1 MTHPSLEGS
10 PSSGEGKPRGVIGF
24 VLSGGANLG
33 SVHVGMVRALLEA
46 QVKPDLIVGT
56 SIGAVNAAYLAA
68 DPSLEQ
74 VERLRKL
81 WCDAKAREIFPLNPL
96 ANCRAL
102 FTEGALCSAHRWRQF
117 VERRAPY
124 ENIEEAVV
132 PLRITATDYE
142 EGRSVVF
149 DSGPVVDAIMA
160 STALPGIFPPYWI
173 GDRWYLDGAISEQL
187 PLKVALDAGADTIY
201 VMAVSV
207 PSPPPDR
214 RSPLAVLR
222 HAITILLY
230 PRIRLDALDLPGEHS
245 TLHIIQVPSVK
256 TQLSLWDMSRHGEL
270 IETAYESTKRF
281 LQAECDRDDRI
292 DVTTV
297 PPMEVETQVPEE
309 PVVER

>member
-1 MTHPSLEGS
+1 M
-10 PSSGEGKPRGVIGF
+10 IGF

-46 QVKPDLIVGT
+46 GIKPDVIVGT

-74 VERLRKL
+74 VDELQRL
-81 WCDAKAREIFPLNPL
+81 WCEAKARDIFPLNPI

-102 FTEGALCSAHRWRQF
+102 FKEGALFSPHCWRRF

-124 ENIEEAVV
+124 RNIEDAAV

-149 DSGPVVDAIMA
+149 DSGPLVDAIMA
-160 STALPGIFPPYWI
+160 STALPAIFPPYRI
-173 GDRWYLDGAISEQL
+173 DDRLYLDGAISDQL
-187 PLKVALDAGADTIY
+187 PLKVALDGGVDTIF

-214 RSPLAVLR
+214 RSPLAILR
-222 HAITILLY
+222 HSVTILLY
-230 PRIRLDALDLPGEHS
+230 PRIRLDALNLPDGHGS
-245 TLHIIQVPSVK
+245 LRIVQVPSVK
-256 TQLSLWDMSRHGEL
+256 TQVSLWDMSRHEEL
-270 IETAYESTKRF
+270 IKVAYESTKRF
-281 LQAECDRDDRI
+281 LEAEHDEDDRV
-292 DVTTV
+292 DVATV
-297 PPMEVETQVPEE
+297 PEMKVETQVPEE
-309 PVVER
+309 PAVES

>member
-1 MTHPSLEGS
+1 M
-10 PSSGEGKPRGVIGF
+10 IGF

-46 QVKPDLIVGT
+46 GIKPDVIVGT

-74 VERLRKL
+74 VDELQRL
-81 WCDAKAREIFPLNPL
+81 WCEAKARDIFPLNPI

-102 FTEGALCSAHRWRQF
+102 FKEGALFSPHCWRRF

-124 ENIEEAVV
+124 RNIEDAAV

-149 DSGPVVDAIMA
+149 DSGPLVDAIMA
-160 STALPGIFPPYWI
+160 STALPAIFPPYRI
-173 GDRWYLDGAISEQL
+173 DDRLYLDGAISDQL
-187 PLKVALDAGADTIY
+187 PLKVALDGGADTIF

-214 RSPLAVLR
+214 RSPLAILR
-222 HAITILLY
+222 HSVTILLY
-230 PRIRLDALDLPGEHS
+230 PRIRLDALNLPDGHGS
-245 TLHIIQVPSVK
+245 LRIVQVPSVK
-256 TQLSLWDMSRHGEL
+256 TQVSLWDMSRHEEL
-270 IETAYESTKRF
+270 IKVAYESTKRF
-281 LQAECDRDDRI
+281 LEAEHDEDDRV
-292 DVTTV
+292 DVATV
-297 PPMEVETQVPEE
+297 PEMKVETQVPEE
-309 PVVER
+309 PAVES